1 MELETP
7 LSALIDGAAAAD
19 APWSSGPL
27 KKPDFKRDKQLRSKY
42 DHYPIREPSAPDEYK
57 ASVGYKERWFV
68 LNPEGGGTLDYYRA
82 KARSRA
88 PSRKR
93 VRLTS
98 SAPPPSLLPLGR
110 PRARGPSQPARRA
123 QDVPLAPA
131 RRARARCRPRHRE
144 PGPSRFAA
152 SIARCVPSGH
162 LLGQASQPRRSI

>member
-1 MELETP
+1 MRESREVSQRTRVYALTVEQLGRIRNRQQLAARGLGQVPTMELERA
-7 LSALIDGAAAAD
+7 LSALIDGASGE
-19 APWSSGPL
+19 PWSSGPL

-93 VRLTS
+93 VRN
-98 SAPPPSLLPLGR
+98 
-110 PRARGPSQPARRA
+110 
-123 QDVPLAPA
+123 
-131 RRARARCRPRHRE
+131 
-144 PGPSRFAA
+144 
-152 SIARCVPSGH
+152 
-162 LLGQASQPRRSI
+162 QASPKSYHQPRLPRSSP